1 MPKPTFIKASDLSG
15 RIDAYFK
22 DTEGECHMDI
32 KPSKETKGLPD
43 VEHKIRGRDPE
54 VPTIAGL
61 ALFLGFNSRQA
72 FSDYEEKGKFKQ
84 ILKRDR
90 LRIEAIYEKKLH
102 HQSSAGAIF
111 ALKSMGWNEKP
122 ENNLPGNGTFKSIE
136 IELIETSQKP
146 VGSEKEVVL

>member
-1 MPKPTFIKASDLSG
+1 MPKLTFIKGSDLSG

-22 DTEGECHMDI
+22 HTDGKYHLDV
-32 KPSKETKGLPD
+32 KETKGLPD
-43 VEHKIRGRDPE
+43 IEHKIPDRDPE
-54 VPTIAGL
+54 VPTITGL

-84 ILKRDR
+84 ILKRGR

-111 ALKSMGWNEKP
+111 ALKSMGWNEKY
-122 ENNLPGNGTFKSIE
+122 ENILPGNGTFKSIK